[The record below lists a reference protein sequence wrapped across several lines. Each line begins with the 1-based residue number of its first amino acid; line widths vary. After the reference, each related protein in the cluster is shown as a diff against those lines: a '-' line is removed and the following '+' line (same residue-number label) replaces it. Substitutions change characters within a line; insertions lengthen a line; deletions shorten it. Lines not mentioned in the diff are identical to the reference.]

1 MRVWLF
7 WLFLTFWGWSENRV
21 FLAVI
26 GADKES
32 TYQIAEEVRSVRELF
47 GLSKTRLQIARIPV
61 QKLSAEDLKRVGFN
75 QQSLPLLAVLQISS
89 ANNLEKVVGSPP
101 LIMRQVEHPRAA
113 AQLLLCRWARQQGV
127 PIPAELTTVE
137 HTFRP
142 GQLAIL
148 ALSDREEVR
157 QRFEHESKQLLEQE
171 ELTGELPCYVS
182 SYQDELLT
190 PSDLKRLGFDK
201 DSESVVCLVRM
212 SQACNP
218 SEIVQQSIVR
228 FVGRP
233 RQALELALRGWAAE
247 KGRALKVPSHPA
259 ALQLLDCSFPSNA
272 GLASEPT
279 FGYRVAG
286 FHYGP
291 KAAGWLQEE
300 IRIYAGGALV
310 REEIRSRRQESL
322 ALDADMTIESSFR
335 APDRAGVYE
344 LELKVRDKFGHSTDV
359 RRQTL
364 EVK

>member
-1 MRVWLF
+1 
-7 WLFLTFWGWSENRV
+7 
-21 FLAVI
+21 
-26 GADKES
+26 
-32 TYQIAEEVRSVRELF
+32 
-47 GLSKTRLQIARIPV
+47 
-61 QKLSAEDLKRVGFN
+61 
-75 QQSLPLLAVLQISS
+75 
-89 ANNLEKVVGSPP
+89 
-101 LIMRQVEHPRAA
+101 
-113 AQLLLCRWARQQGV
+113 
-127 PIPAELTTVE
+127 
-137 HTFRP
+137 
-142 GQLAIL
+142 
-148 ALSDREEVR
+148 
-157 QRFEHESKQLLEQE
+157 
-171 ELTGELPCYVS
+171 LTGELPCYVS

-190 PSDLKRLGFDK
+190 PSDLKRRGFDK

-259 ALQLLDCSFPSNA
+259 ALQLLDCSLPSNA